1 MTATFE
7 DGQKRDVSTVYGKLE
22 PSISFIEDAGKE
34 TWGSA
39 YGNASRT
46 AAFGKK
52 DEARKNLG
60 LNELWTSNVGN
71 PIFEASPVIENGTI
85 FVATMPDS
93 KFKGAGIR
101 ALDLVGGM
109 QKWVF
114 EIPYG
119 VRQSLDVY
127 NGVVVA
133 MDDHNGVYG
142 LNAADG
148 TVRWKRDDL
157 ALRTAL
163 PMMHANILDGERY
176 IMSNGS
182 TLMALETLT
191 GKTIWE
197 NKDAG
202 AACSRTS
209 TPQSIVN
216 GVIFWSRHWASTN
229 GYDAKTGQKLW
240 SKNDGK
246 IFRYRGL
253 GVIPYNNELAL
264 LASYSGGV
272 VLLEP
277 RTGEI
282 KKQFDASGN
291 KQVGGVPLLYKNLV
305 IYGTANLGLLAYDV
319 ETGERKWQIETDE
332 NLVSNAPYTTGGKTV
347 FAGPVL
353 VNGFGVVGANDGN
366 LYVFNP
372 ETGEV
377 VEKLNLGAPI
387 IAPVAVVGHRLV
399 VADLAGNVH
408 CFMF

>member
-1 MTATFE
+1 
-7 DGQKRDVSTVYGKLE
+7 TV
-22 PSISFIEDAGKE
+22 
-34 TWGSA
+34 
-39 YGNASRT
+39 
-46 AAFGKK
+46 
-52 DEARKNLG
+52 
-60 LNELWTSNVGN
+60 
-71 PIFEASPVIENGTI
+71 

-93 KFKGAGIR
+93 KFKGAGVR
-101 ALDLVGGM
+101 ALNLTRGV
-109 QKWVF
+109 QKWAF
-114 EIPYG
+114 ETPYG
-119 VRQSLDVY
+119 VRQSLDVT

-133 MDDHNGVYG
+133 LDDHNGVYG

-163 PMMHANILDGERY
+163 PLTHANILDGERY
-176 IMSNGS
+176 IMTCGS

-197 NKDAG
+197 NKEAG
-202 AACSRTS
+202 ASCSRTS

-253 GVIPYNNELAL
+253 GVIPYNKELAL

-272 VLLEP
+272 VLIEP

-305 IYGTANLGLLAYDV
+305 IYGTANMGLLAYDV

-332 NLVSNAPYTTGGKTV
+332 NLVSNAPYTTGGNTV

-377 VEKLNLGAPI
+377 VQKLNLGAPI
-387 IAPVAVVGHRLV
+387 IAPVAVVSNRI
-399 VADLAGNVH
+399 VAVDLAGNVH
-408 CFMF
+408 CFLF